1 MEQALSNL
9 FSLIQ
14 TEIYQPLYNLF
25 ANSQWYGNIMFFVNG
40 LLTNIFQMF
49 NDARTTDLN
58 INLLTAASSAS
69 ICSLL
74 ILIWFSWLLVK
85 IFKLSFQTLKKV
97 YLNIVEVGPIE
108 KGSSSKTWRRQ
119 WKRKK

>member
-14 TEIYQPLYNLF
+14 TEIYQPLYTTF
-25 ANSQWYGNIMFFVNG
+25 ANSPWYGNILQFVNN
-40 LLTNIFQMF
+40 LLTNFFQMF
-49 NDARTTDLN
+49 NDTRTPELQVN
-58 INLLTAASSAS
+58 ILTAAASAS
-69 ICSLL
+69 ILSLL

-85 IFKLSFQTLKKV
+85 IFKLSFQTLKRL
-97 YLNIVEVGPIE
+97 YLSIVEVGPIE
-108 KGSSSKTWRRQ
+108 KGSSSRTWRKQ